1 MNEDR
6 IQINGKWYVA
16 EQSTEYKLTEEE
28 GVKFDPGD
36 LTYYRGAVYET
47 DYSCFEFTNLTNE
60 EGKPYG
66 GDISFSVEYT
76 DKRFK
81 DRKDWKVD
89 YWDNVNWF
97 NGLIKG
103 NPDSLPELSLPEL
116 EATVDKE
123 DAKLF
128 IEALQYLKELEWF

>member
-1 MNEDR
+1 MSIEEYQVKLINYLKKTDPDKLKFNPQVIDIKEDYIIFGMNKHIGR
-6 IQINGKWYVA
+6 
-16 EQSTEYKLTEEE
+16 LTI
-28 GVKFDPGD
+28 KK
-36 LTYYRGAVYET
+36 TK
-47 DYSCFEFTNLTNE
+47 CFEFTNLTNE

-103 NPDSLPELSLPEL
+103 NPDSLPEL

>member
-1 MNEDR
+1 MNKDR

-16 EQSTEYKLTEEE
+16 EQPVETE
-28 GVKFDPGD
+28 FDPGD
-36 LTYYRGAVYET
+36 LTYFRGAVYET
-47 DYSCFEFTNLTNE
+47 DSSCFEFTNLTNE

-66 GDISFSVEYT
+66 DDISFSVEYT

-81 DRKDWKVD
+81 DRKDWKID

-103 NPDSLPELSLPEL
+103 NPDSLPELESM
-116 EATVDKE
+116 VDKE

-128 IEALQYLKELEWF
+128 IEALRHLKTLEWF

>member
-16 EQSTEYKLTEEE
+16 EQPEE

-47 DYSCFEFTNLTNE
+47 DSSCFEFTNLTNE

-123 DAKLF
+123 DVKLF
-128 IEALQYLKELEWF
+128 IEVLQYLKELEWF

>member
-1 MNEDR
+1 MNKDR

-16 EQSTEYKLTEEE
+16 EQPEETE
-28 GVKFDPGD
+28 FDPGD
-36 LTYYRGAVYET
+36 LTYFRGAVYET
-47 DYSCFEFTNLTNE
+47 DSSCFEFTNLTNE

-66 GDISFSVEYT
+66 DDISFSVEYT

-81 DRKDWKVD
+81 DRKVD

-103 NPDSLPELSLPEL
+103 NPDSLPELESM
-116 EATVDKE
+116 VDEE
-123 DAKLF
+123 DAKFL
-128 IEALQYLKELEWF
+128 IEALRYLKELEWF

>member
-16 EQSTEYKLTEEE
+16 EQPEE
-28 GVKFDPGD
+28 GVKFNPGD
-36 LTYYRGAVYET
+36 LTYYRGAVYKT
-47 DYSCFEFTNLTNE
+47 DSSCFEFTNLTNE

-66 GDISFSVEYT
+66 GDVSFSVEHT
-76 DKRFK
+76 DKRFD

-103 NPDSLPELSLPEL
+103 NADSLPELESS
-116 EATVDKE
+116 VSKE
-123 DAKLF
+123 DAKFF